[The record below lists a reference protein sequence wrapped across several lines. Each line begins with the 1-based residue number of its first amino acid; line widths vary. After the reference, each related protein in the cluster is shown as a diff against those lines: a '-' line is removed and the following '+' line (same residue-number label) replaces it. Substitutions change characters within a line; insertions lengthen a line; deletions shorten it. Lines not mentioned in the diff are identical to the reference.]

1 MTRQIFRTGAAL
13 FAAMLAFASWAHA
26 QDKSIIVQSTTS
38 TANSG
43 LYDYLLPL
51 FKEDSGVTVNVVA
64 VGTGQAIKNA
74 RNCDGD
80 VLLVHAKP
88 AEEKFVAEG
97 FGVER
102 FDLMYN
108 DFVIVGPPAD
118 PAGVGGM
125 ADAPAALEKIAAAE
139 ATFASRGDD
148 SGTHKKEKALWQAAG
163 VDPSGASGQWY
174 RETGSGMGATL
185 NAGVGMGAYVMTDRA
200 TWISFKNKGDF
211 EILVEGDE
219 ALFNQYG
226 VILVSPDKCPSVKA
240 DLGQQFVDW
249 LISEK
254 GQTAIGAYQVEG
266 QQLFFPNAAPGEMTE
281 SG

>member
-163 VDPSGASGQWY
+163 VDPSSASGQWY

-226 VILVSPDKCPSVKA
+226 VILVNPDKCPSVKA